1 MLKKFTLLICM
12 LGSIGLSFANN
23 LHSEDKLII
32 QSITNGD
39 DDRSNIVSLISAD
52 IIKHILVVAFPQ
64 DLGEVVVEITTASG
78 AMVNWMPIKTP
89 IGYQFYIPE
98 AGSYIV
104 TFTLSNGNVYF
115 GEFEV
120 TD

>member
-12 LGSIGLSFANN
+12 LGSIGLGFANN

-39 DDRSNIVSLISAD
+39 DDRSNIASLISAN
-52 IIKHILVVAFPQ
+52 INKHVLVVAFPQ
-64 DLGEVVVEITTASG
+64 DLGEVMVEITTASG
-78 AMVNWMPIKTP
+78 AIVNCMLIQTP
-89 IGYQFYIPE
+89 TGYQIYIPA

-104 TFTLSNGNVYF
+104 TFTLSNGDEYF